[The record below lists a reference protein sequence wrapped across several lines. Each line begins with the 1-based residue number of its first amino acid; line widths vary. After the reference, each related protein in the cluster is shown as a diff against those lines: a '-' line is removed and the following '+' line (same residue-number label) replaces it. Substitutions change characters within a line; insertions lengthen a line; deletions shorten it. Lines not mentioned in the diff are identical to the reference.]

1 MRFSLFCF
9 QMVGGKKHVLRVT
22 YQGRNVLGHDL
33 DWGKLLRMKGDV
45 KKRLKTE
52 RLMKKYPEERL
63 RSLDGELTMARKRNI
78 PSSETNEQLRR

>member
-22 YQGRNVLGHDL
+22 YQGRNVLGHAL